1 MENILFLLLCTV
13 PIIIPAGLFSLIQ
26 YRLSSKSRLP
36 IDYGQSLRIPGFSL
50 LTELKSLQFD
60 VIAYVGLSATVTLI
74 PFAQMGVYALFNREY
89 KPLIFT
95 TTITLLILGWFV
107 VKIAKNFKRLQSIR
121 LGLEAE
127 WAVASELGQIREPN
141 VSVFHDVQGDNFN
154 IDHVVT
160 SPNGI
165 IAIETKGRRKP
176 NSAAKEK
183 SYRVTLKNDSLHF
196 PHFTD
201 KDTIRQAQ
209 RQSKWLKEKLLTA
222 TGEQN
227 NVTPVVVIPGWFI
240 EHKTKPSVLIWP
252 LKKLRDNYRYGLKQN
267 ITMEQLQRVNH
278 QLTILCQRNSDEF

>member
-1 MENILFLLLCTV
+1 METLIFLLLCTFPV
-13 PIIIPAGLFSLIQ
+13 AITAGIFPLIQ
-26 YRLSSKSRLP
+26 YRLRNRSRLP
-36 IDYGQSLRIPGFSL
+36 IEYAKSLRIPGFSL
-50 LTELKSLQFD
+50 LVDLKSRQLN
-60 VIAYVGLSATVTLI
+60 IAAYLGLCTTVSLI
-74 PFAQMGVYALFNREY
+74 PFAQMGVFALFN
-89 KPLIFT
+89 KAFQSLLFTAPITFLIAGW
-95 TTITLLILGWFV
+95 LL
-107 VKIAKNFKRLQSIR
+107 VKIIKNFRQLQSIR

-127 WAVASELGQIREPN
+127 WAVASELGQIKDPN
-141 VSVFHDVQGDNFN
+141 VSVFHDVQGSNFN
-154 IDHVVT
+154 IDHVIT
-160 SPNGI
+160 SPKGI

-222 TGEQN
+222 TGEQK